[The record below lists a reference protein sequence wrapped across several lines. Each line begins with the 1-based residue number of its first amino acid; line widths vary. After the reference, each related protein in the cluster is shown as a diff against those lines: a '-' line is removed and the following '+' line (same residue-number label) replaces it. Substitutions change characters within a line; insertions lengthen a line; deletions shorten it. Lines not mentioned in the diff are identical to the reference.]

1 MFCLMLADDFTG
13 ACDTSLQ
20 FSRAGLQSIVAL
32 NNVLPEGADVVALDT
47 ETRNE
52 NRSGARDKLLKV
64 CDAVSEWEYSLL
76 YKKVDSA
83 LRGNLGIE
91 LRTIMESLDVDLC
104 LMAPAFPQA
113 GRVTVGGYHLVHG
126 IPVDRTEVGND
137 PGASVRGSFLPH
149 LLDSDGSFSIRNIG
163 LEDISQGPDHI
174 LAMIEGLR
182 KPGHTVIV
190 LDAASNSDLRNIAL
204 AAARMSVLPLMCGS
218 AGLAAHIPDAFGVR
232 VGGKVEQPRVAGP
245 VLVVVGSAESVTRAQ
260 VGELRTAS
268 RIPEWEIHLEA
279 NLAGSDVAA
288 ALVSELRNRGK
299 AILSLVGLHAG
310 VQRSKVVSA
319 IASLGQIAK
328 LVVDAVPTCGL
339 VATGAWTAVEVL
351 KALGGTG
358 ARIEGEVVD
367 GVPACSILGGPHEG
381 VRMVTKGGAIGEPD
395 VLVGAVSW
403 MSDKDSVEEGE
414 RPLLAIT
421 MGDACGIGPEVIVK
435 ALSHPEVYRICRP
448 FVIGHPELL
457 RDSLKLADVQMSI
470 REVSA
475 PQEVKSEWGTIEV
488 MSPVALDV
496 TKIIQGEV
504 CSEAGRGAVE
514 WVITGV
520 DLAVAD
526 RIDGIVTA
534 PLNKEAMN
542 LAGFKYAGH
551 TELLGERTG
560 GHDVR
565 LMLASE
571 RMNVVHVTGHV
582 AIADV
587 PGRLTEDGVF
597 DTIVLFDRALK
608 DMGRTTQRIA
618 VCGLNPHAG
627 EAGLFGNE
635 DTQVIKP
642 AIDRAITKGIEAIG
656 PLPADT
662 VFFKAYD
669 GIFDGVVA
677 MYHDQGHAPAKLVA
691 FDTAVNVTLG
701 LPIVRVSV
709 DHGTAFD
716 IVGKGLA
723 DETNMLHTLRLG
735 AKLANGRRANKRK

>member
-1 MFCLMLADDFTG
+1 MFCLMVADDFTG

-20 FSRAGLQSIVAL
+20 FSRAGMKSFVAL
-32 NNVLPEGADVVALDT
+32 DNVLPAGADVVALDT

-52 NRSGARDKLLKV
+52 NRSGARERLLKA
-64 CDAVSEWEYSLL
+64 CGSIARQKYDLL

-83 LRGNLGIE
+83 LRGNIGIE
-91 LRTIMESLDVDLC
+91 IRTIMETLDVDLC

-126 IPVDRTEVGND
+126 IPVDRTEVGHD
-137 PGASVRGSFLPH
+137 PGARVRGSYLPH
-149 LLDSDGSFSIRNIG
+149 LLDSDGSLAIRNIG
-163 LEDISQGPDHI
+163 LEDIAQGPDHI
-174 LAMIEGLR
+174 VAMIEALR
-182 KPGHTVIV
+182 NVGRLIVV
-190 LDAASNSDLRNIAL
+190 LDAASNEDLRNVAL
-204 AAARMSVLPLMCGS
+204 AASRMSVTPLLCGS
-218 AGLAAHIPDAFGVR
+218 AGLASHVPDAFSVR
-232 VGGKVEQPRVAGP
+232 AEEISEGQGKSGP
-245 VLVVVGSAESVTRAQ
+245 VLVVVGSAESVTRSQ
-260 VGELRTAS
+260 VGELRTSAG
-268 RIPEWEIHLEA
+268 IPEWEMHLEA
-279 NLAGSDVAA
+279 DWSGSDLSDV
-288 ALVSELRNRGK
+288 LISELERRGK

-310 VQRSKVVSA
+310 VQRDRVVSA
-319 IASLGQIAK
+319 MASLGQIARQ
-328 LVVDAVPTCGL
+328 VVDAVPGCGL
-339 VATGAWTAVEVL
+339 VATGGWTAVEVVR
-351 KALGGTG
+351 ALEGTG
-358 ARIEGEVVD
+358 ARIEGQVVD
-367 GVPACSILGGPHEG
+367 GVPVCSILGGSHEG

-395 VLVGAVSW
+395 VLVRAVSW
-403 MSDKDSVEEGE
+403 LSEKESVADGE

-448 FVIGHPELL
+448 FVIGHTDLL
-457 RDSLKLADVQMSI
+457 RESLRFADAQMSV
-470 REVSA
+470 REVNA
-475 PQEVKSEWGTIEV
+475 PEEVQSEWGTIEV
-488 MSPVALDV
+488 LSPVALDV
-496 TKIIQGEV
+496 SKIIQREV

-514 WVITGV
+514 WVVTAV
-520 DLAVAD
+520 DLAVAN

-551 TELLGERTG
+551 TELLGERAG

-571 RMNVVHVTGHV
+571 RMNVVHVTGHI

-587 PGRLTEDGVF
+587 PGRLTQDGVY
-597 DTIVLFDRALK
+597 DTIVLLDRALK
-608 DMGRTTQRIA
+608 DMGRATQRIA

-627 EAGLFGNE
+627 EARLFGDE
-635 DTQVIKP
+635 DEQVIQP
-642 AIDRAITKGIEAIG
+642 AIDRANTRGIEAIG

-716 IVGKGLA
+716 IAGKGLA

-735 AKLANGRRANKRK
+735 AKLAVGRKVALGK